1 MATPATPLDPTQQG
15 FSASLKG
22 VLARLTASD
31 LLMSSSTTTV
41 YEVNAIV
48 RDMIA
53 VCGATITFKALA
65 QHINDV
71 FAGDNSTS
79 GTPYYNGGYDSDII
93 KYSTSTTTLSQGQE
107 VALCMFIRAELALDV
122 MTEVVPYSYLIS
134 YLHSRITFANAST
147 NSTKV
152 TVTTYNNAAS
162 IGEDSGTTATA
173 ETALSTD
180 LKNTRRYQYD
190 LSTLVSSS
198 GSATVTIT
206 DAMAS
211 VSELLYALSVDTAV
225 VTLDA
230 TAAATDTAVANYRL
244 WLITKLTP
252 ATHQIRKT
260 LGALTG
266 TYYTIAGT
274 HVAASST
281 ATTTLYSPYK
291 FTATSTTTQ
300 LFTSAA
306 VIGYLVTT
314 ANTTNISHSGT
325 IYYLN
330 GATSNTTGTVN
341 GDKLLDPETLRT
353 LTPQTLL
360 ANGATLANLYAL
372 GIELNRVIALNT
384 AGNVSITLAQA
395 ESAGWSPAEIGRS
408 NFTFSE
414 KTTAGT
420 NFKYFEISSDTVSNR
435 TLLDNLIELYKA
447 VAASIGTKTFSAAVE
462 SRFTVITGYSRS
474 PAGPKEVAIAV
485 TSWLFSNLENYTTSR
500 TATKIMLNGNVA
512 TSIPFFQSFFDAP
525 SVKPHSLGLFDVF
538 DIKTVA
544 NASTDGL
551 SIASGFLASEMKAYF
566 NITAGVARDNGWS
579 PALILRTFTPKEIFA
594 NASKRQSNTGSSQ
607 YGVSVVEALIGY
619 NINTNAQF
627 FKTSTSTN
635 ATSGTENI
643 TKTTVGGPDITN
655 LVARYNY
662 DGVSYSTLSQLLA
675 PSQIISDIQAAMKDS
690 TSSNV
695 AAQTSG
701 FSGANKTVF
710 PKLLLTSFNIS
721 AFIDALQLPF
731 AVAKS
736 LVGSSWYNGNDNEK
750 LTEVHLAN
758 TTIYSKSDRRSVFN
772 NLSEAADKFAAAGL
786 PVSSFVALG
795 YPVSAWTA
803 YAQTDVKDRSNNVS
817 LRDLLSATETVED
830 YDADFY
836 VMPTVTKR
844 AVYNTLA
851 NRKAL
856 VLLFIPTIPDDEATR
871 LAIGPTLDL
880 PHAVL

>member
-31 LLMSSSTTTV
+31 LLISSSTTTV

-93 KYSTSTTTLSQGQE
+93 KYSTSNTTLSQGQE

-134 YLHSRITFANAST
+134 YLHSRISSTNASD

-152 TVTTYNNAAS
+152 TVTDNTS
-162 IGEDSGTTATA
+162 DTGEDSGTTATT

-180 LKNTRRYQYD
+180 LKNSRRYQYD
-190 LSTLVSSS
+190 LYNLVSSS

-225 VTLDA
+225 VSLDA
-230 TAAATDTAVANYRL
+230 NNATDTAVANYRL

-260 LGALTG
+260 IGALTG
-266 TYYTIAGT
+266 TYYTITGT

-281 ATTTLYSPYK
+281 ATTTSYSPYK
-291 FTATSTTTQ
+291 FTAASASA

-314 ANTTNISHSGT
+314 ANTTT
-325 IYYLN
+325 ITHYTTIFYLN
-330 GATSNTTGTVN
+330 GATSLASGTVN

-384 AGNVSITLAQA
+384 AGNVSITLTQA
-395 ESAGWSPAEIGRS
+395 ESAGWSAAEIGRS

-414 KTTAGT
+414 KTTAGI
-420 NFKYFEISSDTVSNR
+420 NFKYFEISSDAVSNR
-435 TLLDNLIELYKA
+435 TLLDNLIALYTA
-447 VAASIGTKTFSAAVE
+447 VAASTGTKTFSAAVE

-500 TATKIMLNGNVA
+500 TANKIMLNGNVA

-627 FKTSTSTN
+627 FKTSASTA

-643 TKTTVGGPDITN
+643 GKSTVGGVDITN

-675 PSQIISDIQAAMKDS
+675 PSQIISDIQAAMKDD

-695 AAQTSG
+695 TAQTSG

-795 YPVSAWTA
+795 YPVSAWAA